1 MMTAFDTAWN
11 IAKSE
16 PIDAR
21 DAGTDD
27 YEAGVPFSEGVRPYL
42 HDSALSVA
50 YQEGYKNAMEYAVE
64 IGNVGYGDEKTPSLS
79 EVRRLR

>member
-1 MMTAFDTAWN
+1 MTSFDKAWGVV
-11 IAKSE
+11 KSE

-21 DAGTDD
+21 DAGADD
-27 YEAGVPFSEGVRPYL
+27 YEAGVPFKEGIKPYL

-50 YQEGYKNAMEYAVE
+50 YLGGYKNAMENAVE